1 MDLYYK
7 EFREEIL
14 RGVWL
19 TLKIMKQ
26 VYGLKRKKCLKLCH
40 YLLLHT
46 EIAGFTDE
54 SDFGVVGSDR
64 ERLVLDDNDIILV
77 YTRGPSKLDGIGRN
91 VVSDQ
96 SLDRFEL
103 SIPDMTSETSSRLE
117 VLGPYSKIPSGLS
130 MEVLETNTT

>member
-1 MDLYYK
+1 MRGLWGNDSNPDLKVLLLGMVGWFSTSLSIWKLDLYDK
-7 EFREEIL
+7 EVREEIL

-54 SDFGVVGSDR
+54 SDFGVVGSD
-64 ERLVLDDNDIILV
+64 
-77 YTRGPSKLDGIGRN
+77 
-91 VVSDQ
+91 
-96 SLDRFEL
+96 
-103 SIPDMTSETSSRLE
+103 
-117 VLGPYSKIPSGLS
+117 
-130 MEVLETNTT
+130 